1 MLMSKDNNDERE
13 GHTAPGTY
21 LEEEEGPMN
30 ISTKF
35 GSNKEVD

>member
-21 LEEEEGPMN
+21 LEKEGPMN
-30 ISTKF
+30 IPTKF

>member
-21 LEEEEGPMN
+21 LEEDPMN

>member
-1 MLMSKDNNDERE
+1 MRERM
-13 GHTAPGTY
+13 HTAPGTY

-30 ISTKF
+30 IPTKF